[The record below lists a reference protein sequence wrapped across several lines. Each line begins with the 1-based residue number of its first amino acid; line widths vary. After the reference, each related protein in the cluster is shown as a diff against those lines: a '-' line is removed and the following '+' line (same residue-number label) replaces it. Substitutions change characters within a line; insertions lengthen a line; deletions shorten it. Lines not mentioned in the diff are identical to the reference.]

1 MTLGELL
8 AEIGQRL
15 TAAGIPYMVT
25 GSVASSFHGE
35 PRTTRDIDIV
45 VDPTPQA
52 LDLFVRSL
60 PADAFYVDLGA
71 ARAALAE
78 RGQFNVIES
87 ASGWKADLLIRKDR
101 PFSIEEF
108 ARRQPV
114 HLLGTSTFIASPE
127 DLVIAKLEWAKAAE
141 SERQLRD
148 VAAILAV
155 SGDRFDYPYIERWVS
170 ALGLR
175 DGWSSIR
182 RAMGAGDQ

>member
-15 TAAGIPYMVT
+15 DAAAIPYMVT

-35 PRTTRDIDIV
+35 PRATRDIDIV

-52 LDLFVRSL
+52 LDAFVRSL

-71 ARAALAE
+71 ARTALAE

-87 ASGWKADLLIRKDR
+87 ASGWKADLVIRKDR

-114 HLLGTSTFIASPE
+114 ALLGTATFIASPE
-127 DLVIAKLEWAKAAE
+127 DLIIAKLEWAKFAE

-148 VAAILAV
+148 VTAILAV
-155 SGDRFDYPYIERWVS
+155 SGDRLDYRYIERWVS

-175 DGWSSIR
+175 DVWSRIH
-182 RAMGAGDQ
+182 GAIGAEGQ